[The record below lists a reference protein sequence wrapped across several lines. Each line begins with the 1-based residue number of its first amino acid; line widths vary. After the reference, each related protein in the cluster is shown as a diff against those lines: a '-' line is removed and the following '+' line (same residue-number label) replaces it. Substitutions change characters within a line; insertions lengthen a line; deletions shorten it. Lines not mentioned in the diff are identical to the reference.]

1 MTVLVLEDNLMWSER
16 LRKSLE
22 ALGHVATVVPRPLD
36 VTPPCDVAI
45 VNLGSRA
52 FPAEEWIARLRLSG
66 VTVVAHAG
74 HKESALLDVGR
85 DCGADLVVTNSELTH
100 RLGDVLGRLSD

>member
-1 MTVLVLEDNLMWSER
+1 MTVLLLEDNLLWSER

-22 ALGHVATVVPRPLD
+22 ALGHTVQVVPRPLD
-36 VTPPCDVAI
+36 VAPSCDVAI

-52 FPAEEWIARLRLSG
+52 FPPEEWIGRLRTSG
-66 VTVVAHAG
+66 VKVVAHAG
-74 HKESALLDVGR
+74 HKEVPLLDVGR

-100 RLGDVLGRLSD
+100 RPADVLGRLAV